1 MLNVVAIMGR
11 VVANPELR
19 QTPQGTSVTT
29 FSVACDR
36 SFARQGE
43 ERQCD
48 FFDVTCW
55 RQTADFVCKYFQK
68 GSLIAIDGR
77 LQSRRYTDKN
87 GNNRTAIE
95 IVANN
100 VNFAGP
106 KSTNGGN
113 GNYNN
118 NSYAAPASNNGGYNA
133 PRANTMEAAPSYS
146 AGSDDEFAFVD
157 DSNDDLPF

>member
-11 VVANPELR
+11 LTADPPLR
-19 QTPQGTSVTT
+19 KTPQGTSVTT
-29 FSVACDR
+29 FSIACDR
-36 SFARQGE
+36 SYARQGE

-77 LQSRRYTDKN
+77 LQSRTYQDKS

-95 IVANN
+95 IVANS
-100 VNFAGP
+100 VNF
-106 KSTNGGN
+106 GGAKN
-113 GNYNN
+113 QNHPGGQP
-118 NSYAAPASNNGGYNA
+118 APQQVKQ
-133 PRANTMEAAPSYS
+133 PPTVQYS
-146 AGSDDEFAFVD
+146 AGSIDDFEPD
-157 DSNDDLPF
+157 LSEDDLPWN